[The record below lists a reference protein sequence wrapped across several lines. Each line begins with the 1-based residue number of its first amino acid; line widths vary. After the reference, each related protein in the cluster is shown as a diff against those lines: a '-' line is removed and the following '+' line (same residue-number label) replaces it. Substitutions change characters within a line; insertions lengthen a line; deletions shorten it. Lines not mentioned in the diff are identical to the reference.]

1 MILARICADNI
12 CVYML
17 DAERPYVRSESI
29 QDFGRA
35 PAAAECP
42 RVWRERIAI
51 EPLADF
57 QKEKKGKK

>member
-1 MILARICADNI
+1 
-12 CVYML
+12 ML